1 MFTKAKMY
9 FLTILG
15 AAISA
20 LALNLFLIPA
30 DIAPGGMSGLAVV
43 VNHITGIPVGG
54 LILIL
59 NIPIFIWGLKNFSRS
74 YMLRSFF
81 GMSALSVLTEVFS
94 FLKPVTGDLILASV
108 YGGALMGLGIG
119 TVFFAG
125 TTTGGTDIAA
135 QILKKRFP
143 SFSVGRFILLI
154 DAVIVTFAGLVYNKW
169 EVALYSAAA
178 LYIST
183 GVIDLITEGVDFAKV
198 LYIISDK
205 PREIAEEISR
215 RLEHGTTMLYG
226 SSVYTGK
233 DKTVLMSVV
242 KKYEI
247 GKLKKII
254 NGIDENAFVIVSDA
268 REVLGRGFKQH

>member
-1 MFTKAKMY
+1 M
-9 FLTILG
+9 
-15 AAISA
+15 
-20 LALNLFLIPA
+20 
-30 DIAPGGMSGLAVV
+30 
-43 VNHITGIPVGG
+43 
-54 LILIL
+54 
-59 NIPIFIWGLKNFSRS
+59 
-74 YMLRSFF
+74 
-81 GMSALSVLTEVFS
+81 
-94 FLKPVTGDLILASV
+94 
-108 YGGALMGLGIG
+108 GIG